1 MSKQL
6 LVVGLSLLAV
16 GCSTS
21 PATRPAPQRTT
32 VAVPASATVTAGVS
46 ITLSADQAA
55 RVQPYLQ
62 SGASQQ
68 GRGRSGGLPPGI
80 AKNLARGKPLPP
92 GLAKAYLPAQV
103 VSSLPRLP
111 SGFDYVVVAGK
122 LLLVEAAT
130 QIIRDVLL
138 DIAFDG

>member
-1 MSKQL
+1 MSKPL
-6 LVVGLSLLAV
+6 VVVGLSLLAV

-32 VAVPASATVTAGVS
+32 LAVPTSATVTAGVS

-55 RVQPYLQ
+55 RVRPYLQ
-62 SGASQQ
+62 SEAPR

-80 AKNLARGKPLPP
+80 VKNLERGKALPP
-92 GLAKAYLPAQV
+92 GLAKGYLPAQV
-103 VSSLPRLP
+103 VSTLPRLP
-111 SGFDYVVVAGK
+111 QGLDYVVVAGK

-130 QIIRDVLL
+130 QVIRDVLL
-138 DIAFDG
+138 DIAFDS